1 MRKLRSALV
10 LLSSANRPGSTSTG
24 CPSPLGVTEE
34 SHGQVSQKAQNSGTT
49 RTSSNR
55 SAVDGG
61 GSVAIAADIGLLL
74 CVVRRYTDASLPTV
88 SLCLDRRV
96 CCDPLTM
103 GRQDR
108 RLNCTE
114 VRSTTVLVLGATTL
128 VHR

>member
-55 SAVDGG
+55 SAVEGG
-61 GSVAIAADIGLLL
+61 GSVASAADIGFLL
-74 CVVRRYTDASLPTV
+74 CVVRRCTDAVSTNRLSVLRLP
-88 SLCLDRRV
+88 S
-96 CCDPLTM
+96 
-103 GRQDR
+103 
-108 RLNCTE
+108 
-114 VRSTTVLVLGATTL
+114 VLRPPYDEPPELRPQLHGGL
-128 VHR
+128 